1 LGGGFEDSG
10 KRRMPVAVLAVT
22 NHEAPATQRMSIP
35 SLNIAQSA
43 AKLLSL
49 EAKVAMVTGAASGI
63 GRGIALRLAEMGA
76 FVAVLDVDEAGSAQT
91 ETEIRN
97 RGGEAFAIRCDVSNS
112 NHCRQATERVVQ
124 RRGKVDI
131 LSNCAGIIIRKDVL
145 DLSDEEWD
153 RTLDVTLKG
162 IYLLSRE
169 VIPHMI
175 RRGGGSIINIGSGW
189 SLKGGPR
196 AASYCAAKGGTLNL
210 TRAMA
215 IDHGRHNIRVNCV
228 CPGDVDTPML
238 RSECIQLGEDM
249 QKFMTEA
256 AHRPLAR
263 LGTPGDIA
271 NAVLFLASPMS
282 NWITGAALVVDG
294 GGLA

>member
-1 LGGGFEDSG
+1 
-10 KRRMPVAVLAVT
+10 
-22 NHEAPATQRMSIP
+22 MSIP

-43 AKLLSL
+43 ANLLSL

-76 FVAVLDVDEAGSAQT
+76 FVALLDVDEAGGAQT

-97 RGGEAFAIRCDVSNS
+97 QGGEALAMRCDVSNP
-112 NHCRQATERVVQ
+112 NDCRQATEKVVQ
-124 RRGKVDI
+124 HRGKVDI
-131 LSNCAGIIIRKDVL
+131 LSNCAGILIRKDVL
-145 DLSDEEWD
+145 NLSDEEWD
-153 RTLDVTLKG
+153 RTLDVTLKA

-169 VIPHMI
+169 VIPHMT
-175 RRGGGSIINIGSGW
+175 RGGGSIINIGSGW

-215 IDHGRHNIRVNCV
+215 IDYGRYNIRVNCI

-238 RSECIQLGEDM
+238 RSECTQLGEDM
-249 QKFMTEA
+249 QKFLTEA
-256 AHRPLAR
+256 ANRPLAR
-263 LGTPGDIA
+263 VGRPEDIA